1 MPCYTEYKHSLFCA
15 THASKH
21 ASTNAHDRTRNSEVP
36 PNSHAHTTAA
46 LSLPFSRA
54 PHTRALHHQSL
65 PKWTYNTSTHTAAQQ
80 RQHWVAVLETSVA
93 PTHVFRWEKDDFLWR
108 FLMSRLRAGS
118 TSVAFITCCCCC
130 WCSSSSC
137 CCVRANYVLFDVYS
151 SRCAMRMW
159 VALLLPCAR
168 RPCSN
173 CFRAKPNSLG
183 VVGGWPQLWWTD
195 GAPQG
200 QLLPTSRYI
209 RTAVSRFSN
218 PDCFKKWKKSAVS
231 YWHSFSS
238 FLP

>member
-1 MPCYTEYKHSLFCA
+1 MNLQR
-15 THASKH
+15 KH
-21 ASTNAHDRTRNSEVP
+21 AHGSAAAPALGGCLRNFSGPYTRV
-36 PNSHAHTTAA
+36 
-46 LSLPFSRA
+46 
-54 PHTRALHHQSL
+54 
-65 PKWTYNTSTHTAAQQ
+65 
-80 RQHWVAVLETSVA
+80 SVRE
-93 PTHVFRWEKDDFLWR
+93 RWISCVVMP
-108 FLMSRLRAGS
+108 MSRLRAGS

-173 CFRAKPNSLG
+173 SFRAKPNSLG
-183 VVGGWPQLWWTD
+183 VVGGWPQLWWID

-200 QLLPTSRYI
+200 HLLPTSRYI
-209 RTAVSRFSN
+209 RTVSRFCN
-218 PDCFKKWKKSAVS
+218 ADCFKKWKKSAVS